1 MTIHLVNARTRR
13 SNKLFIS
20 GDFIENECAISDSK
34 NVPLQFRL
42 TFDVDPLIYPE
53 CHPHL
58 SITFPESQGVEIPK
72 EEFLHFLQECCTK
85 LPLGTKKQ
93 DIIQLTKISFNKKS
107 EYSTESYYK

>member
-1 MTIHLVNARTRR
+1 MTIHFVNARTGR

-58 SITFPESQGVEIPK
+58 SITFPESQGVEIQK

-85 LPLGTKKQ
+85 LPLGKKQKIQ
-93 DIIQLTKISFNKKS
+93 DIILLTIVI
-107 EYSTESYYK
+107 YY